1 MEIVLAFL
9 LFFGGFAV
17 GTISDDKAGDDTPAT
32 TARPHADDAPD
43 TSQATRLMRPN
54 GPIQC
59 EAPGTVIYRDLT
71 LPIGHPD
78 RPQPGEAGWR
88 EGTRPDE

>member
-17 GTISDDKAGDDTPAT
+17 GTLSDDKTGDDTPAT
-32 TARPHADDAPD
+32 TVRPHGDDAPD
-43 TSQATRLMRPN
+43 TSLATQLIRPS
-54 GPIQC
+54 GHKRC
-59 EAPGTVIYRDLT
+59 EAHGTVIYRDLT

-78 RPQPGEAGWR
+78 RPQPGEAGGR
-88 EGTRPDE
+88 EGTRPDD